1 MRTFYILLIC
11 FPALVIGQSQF
22 ETVEQLFKQNEFG
35 KARDLLS
42 TYVAKNPNDQK
53 GIELLGDAFTYLKKY
68 DDAIANYEKLTELDP
83 KNANYFYKYGGALGM
98 KALSVNKISALGITG
113 DIKKAF
119 LKSAE
124 LDPKHIG
131 VRWALVE
138 LYMQLPGIAG
148 GSMKKSLEYAEELE
162 KLSPVDGYLA
172 KGFIYEFDKQI
183 ERAEF
188 YYKKAIRVGGSLL
201 CYNKLTN
208 LYESQK
214 QPEKAIANIEA
225 TLEKHQHEMLYY
237 QIGKFAAE
245 YNIELEKGEQ
255 NLVKFLEKYKGED
268 LTPKA
273 WAHYRMA
280 QIHKHKGDKVGALKY
295 IDLAIKEKPEIDIF
309 SKEKEQITS
318 L

>member
-1 MRTFYILLIC
+1 MKTFYILFIC
-11 FPALVIGQSQF
+11 LPTIIFGQSQF
-22 ETVEQLFKQNEFG
+22 ETVEQLFQQGEFT
-35 KARDLLS
+35 KAQELLS
-42 TYVAKNPNDQK
+42 SYVAKNPKDLK
-53 GIELLGDAFTYLKKY
+53 GLELLGDAYTYLKKW
-68 DDAIANYEKLTELDP
+68 DSAIDSYEKLTELDS
-83 KNANYFYKYGGALGM
+83 KNAHYFYKYGGAMGM
-98 KALSVNKISALGITG
+98 KALSVNKISALSLTG

-148 GSMKKSLEYAEELE
+148 GSKNKSLEYAEELE

-172 KGFIYEFDKQI
+172 KGFIYESDKQI

-188 YYKKAIRVGGSLL
+188 YYKKAIRVGGSLV
-201 CYNKLTN
+201 CFNKLTT
-208 LYESQK
+208 LYENQK
-214 QPEKAIANIEA
+214 QPEKAIANVEA
-225 TLEKHQHEMLYY
+225 TLEKHEHEMLYY

-245 YNIELEKGEQ
+245 YKIQLKKGEQ
-255 NLVKFLEKYKGED
+255 NLVTFLEKYKGED

-280 QIHKHKGDKVGALKY
+280 QIHKHKGDKAGALKF
-295 IDLAIKEKPEIDIF
+295 IDLAIKEKPEIEIF
-309 SKEKEQITS
+309 LKEREQITS

>member
-1 MRTFYILLIC
+1 MRTIFILCLC
-11 FPALVIGQSQF
+11 FPALALGQSQF
-22 ETVEQLFKQNEFG
+22 ETVEQLFKQGEFN
-35 KARDLLS
+35 KAQEILS
-42 TYVAKNPNDQK
+42 QYVAKNPNDRR
-53 GIELLGDAFTYLKKY
+53 GIELLGDAYTYLKKW
-68 DDAIANYEKLTELDP
+68 DDAISNYKKLTEFDS

-124 LDPKHIG
+124 LDPNHIG

-148 GSMKKSLEYAEELE
+148 GSKNKSLEYAEELE

-172 KGFIYEFDKQI
+172 KGFIYELDKQI

-188 YYKKAIRVGGSLL
+188 YYKKAIRVGGSLV
-201 CYNKLTN
+201 CYNKLTT
-208 LYESQK
+208 LYENQK
-214 QPEKAIANIEA
+214 QPEKAIANVEA
-225 TLEKHQHEMLYY
+225 TLEKHDHEMLYY

-245 YNIELEKGEQ
+245 YNIQLEKGERH
-255 NLVKFLEKYKGED
+255 LVTFLEKYKGED

-273 WAHYRMA
+273 WAHYRLA
-280 QIHKHKGDKVGALKY
+280 QIFKHKGDKAGALKY
-295 IDLAIKEKPEIDIF
+295 IDLAIKEKPEIEIF
-309 SKEKEQITS
+309 LREKEHIVT